1 MALCSRQKGE
11 LAWIGGGE
19 GLVRGERRRVLV
31 GCDRGQRR
39 ERGVER
45 ARPRDPQETMEIA
58 EPGSQHVGWRPRPH
72 SLRYYYAAPQHQ
84 RA

>member
-45 ARPRDPQETMEIA
+45 ARPRDPQEGRWRSRSQGHSTLA
-58 EPGSQHVGWRPRPH
+58 GVPGHTV
-72 SLRYYYAAPQHQ
+72 
-84 RA
+84 